1 LRGLIA
7 THPAPQLRIQIA
19 RSSDRECVA
28 VLGELDIF
36 TAPSL
41 QDAVLGMEDAK
52 PTLLV
57 IDLTGVSFIDST
69 GLSVLLTASE
79 RAREQGRRLVVV
91 RPPLPALRVFTLTKV
106 DAGMEC
112 VDDPQDVTAEHFDR
126 ETTYARVLKLS
137 RRLRDRKPAQHP

>member
-1 LRGLIA
+1 LRGLI
-7 THPAPQLRIQIA
+7 THPAPQLRIQID
-19 RSSDRECVA
+19 RSSDRECIA

-41 QDAVLGMEDAK
+41 EDAVLGLEDAK
-52 PTLLV
+52 PGLVV

-91 RPPLPALRVFTLTKV
+91 RPPLPARRVFTLTRV

-112 VDDPQDVTAEHFDR
+112 VDDPQDVTAQHGDR
-126 ETTYARVLKLS
+126 ETTSARVLKLR
-137 RRLRDRKPAQHP
+137 RRLRDRKPAPGS

>member
-1 LRGLIA
+1 MIDTDPG
-7 THPAPQLRIQIA
+7 PQLRIRID

-28 VLGELDIF
+28 LLGELDIF
-36 TAPSL
+36 TARSL
-41 QDAVLGMEDAK
+41 EDAVLGLEPAK
-52 PTLLV
+52 PGLVV

-91 RPPLPALRVFTLTKV
+91 RPPLPALRVFTLTRV

-112 VDDPQDVTAEHFDR
+112 VDDPRDVTTPQCDR
-126 ETTYARVLKLS
+126 ETTYARVLKLR
-137 RRLRDRKPAQHP
+137 RRLRDWKPAERS